1 MKVYEYGKE
10 QKNTVLIFQCAAEPW
25 WAFEKS
31 AEALAQD
38 FHVYLFISDGHD
50 ELGTDFISI
59 EKNVQEAVSCLKK
72 SGLKEL
78 DLLYG
83 VSMGGASTMYL
94 LANQLFPV
102 KKAIIDAGIT
112 PYHYPK
118 FICRLIAIKDFLM
131 IKAGFSSLGIMKK
144 VMPPERWTPEGED
157 AEEHYKKIYDFGRK
171 HFSNRTIYN
180 VFWSANNYPMP
191 DPVPAVNTEMEYWY
205 GEEEKGARKAD
216 IAYAKN
222 AFPQMAVKEFK
233 GLAHA
238 ELVMMFPE
246 QFRQEVLR
254 FWNEE

>member
-1 MKVYEYGKE
+1 MKVYEFGKE
-10 QKNTVLIFQCAAEPW
+10 KENTVLMFQCAAEPW

-59 EKNVQEAVSCLKK
+59 EKNVEEAVSCLKER
-72 SGLKEL
+72 GIKEL

-83 VSMGGASTMYL
+83 VSMGGASAMYL
-94 LANQLFPV
+94 LANRLFLV

-112 PYHYPK
+112 PYSYPK
-118 FICRLIAIKDFLM
+118 LLCRLVAIKDFFM
-131 IKAGFSSLGIMKK
+131 IKAGFSSVGAMKK

-157 AEEHYKKIYDFGRK
+157 PAEHYKKIYDYGKK

-191 DPVPAVNTEMEYWY
+191 DPVPEVTTEMEYWY
-205 GEEEKGARKAD
+205 GEEERAARKAD
-216 IAYAKN
+216 ISYAKKS
-222 AFPQMAVKEFK
+222 FPQCSVSRWSPLCKHH
-233 GLAHA
+233 GSGT
-238 ELVMMFPE
+238 
-246 QFRQEVLR
+246 
-254 FWNEE
+254 